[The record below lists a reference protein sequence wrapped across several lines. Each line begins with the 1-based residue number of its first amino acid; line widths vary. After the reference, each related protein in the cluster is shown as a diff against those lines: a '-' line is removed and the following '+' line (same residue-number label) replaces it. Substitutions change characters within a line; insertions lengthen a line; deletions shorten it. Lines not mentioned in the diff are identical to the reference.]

1 MMNFDEFLDA
11 AKDRVQ
17 DALPEAKVTIQQVNK
32 LQGESYTG
40 IAVQPE
46 GAATAVTFNV
56 SPAFERYQADESQE
70 AAILNKIAA
79 DAKMAANAIPVFA
92 LSEITDYETVKN
104 NLVMQVVPVEPNKEM
119 LENIPHKTV
128 EDIAV
133 VYRVEL
139 PSRADGSA
147 STLVTNKLLEEYG
160 VTPEQLHTDAVA
172 AQLANHPPVL
182 KNMSEM
188 MAEMSGGMFDMPESP
203 MWVATV
209 EGGVNG
215 AVATQIPEFM
225 DQAAEKLG
233 GNFFVLPSSIH
244 ECLFIK
250 DDGEF
255 QRAQLEEMVQSV
267 NATEVSAADFLSDS
281 VYHYDSEARVFEKAT
296 TFESRVA
303 EAAVAYETA
312 APEAAKETMTVLL
325 VEPNQHP
332 RPVEIGTE
340 LEDLQGA
347 VGGYIEVVYPFDEP
361 VGLVMNEEGKLD
373 GLPLNRALRDENGEI
388 YDVVAGS
395 FLVVGLTDENFGSL
409 TPDQMKTFEEKF
421 HSPEVFVRMGRG
433 IMAVPLPDEKVEK
446 PEKKVDAPELKP
458 HKKVKEEAL

>member
-1 MMNFDEFLDA
+1 MMNFDEFLEA
-11 AKDRVQ
+11 TRIRVQ
-17 DALPEAKVTIQQVNK
+17 EELPDTAVKIQQVNK
-32 LQGESYTG
+32 LQGESYVG
-40 IAVQPE
+40 ISVQPE
-46 GAATAVTFNV
+46 GAAAAATFNIG
-56 SPAFERYQADESQE
+56 PAFERYQADPSQE
-70 AAILNKIAA
+70 SAILEKIAA
-79 DAKMAANAIPVFA
+79 DAKQVSAAIPVF
-92 LSEITDYETVKN
+92 EVNNITDYESAKSH
-104 NLVMQVVPVEPNKEM
+104 LVMQVVPVEPNKEM

-139 PSRADGSA
+139 PHSEDSSA
-147 STLVTNKLLEEYG
+147 TTLVTNQLLDQYG
-160 VTPEQLHTDAVA
+160 VTPDQLHADA
-172 AQLANHPPVL
+172 
-182 KNMSEM
+182 NMSEM

-209 EGGVNG
+209 EGGMNG
-215 AVATQIPEFM
+215 ASVTQLPDFLQE
-225 DQAAEKLG
+225 AADRLG
-233 GNFFVLPSSIH
+233 GDFFVLPSSVH
-244 ECLFIK
+244 EVLFIR
-250 DDGEF
+250 DDGSFE
-255 QRAQLEEMVQSV
+255 RDQLESMVRGV
-267 NATEVSAADFLSDS
+267 NATEVSEADFLSDS
-281 VYHYDSEARVFEKAT
+281 VYHYDSDDRIFEKAV

-303 EAAVAYETA
+303 EA
-312 APEAAKETMTVLL
+312 PELYGAESAKDTMTVLL

-340 LEDLQGA
+340 LEDLQNA

-373 GLPLNRALRDENGEI
+373 GLPLNRALRDDNGEI

-395 FLVVGLTDENFGSL
+395 FLVVGLTDEDFGSL
-409 TPDQMKTFEEKF
+409 SPDQMKAFEEKF

-446 PEKKVDAPELKP
+446 PEKKADAPELKP

>member
-1 MMNFDEFLDA
+1 MMNFDEFLEA

-17 DALPEAKVTIQQVNK
+17 ETIPDADVKIQQVNK

-40 IAVQPE
+40 ISVQPE
-46 GAATAVTFNV
+46 GAAAAVTFNV
-56 SPAFERYQADESQE
+56 SPAFERYQQDESQIE
-70 AAILNKIAA
+70 AILGKIAS
-79 DAKMAANAIPVFA
+79 DARQVSSAIPAFT
-92 LSEITDYETVKN
+92 LSDITDYSTAKDH
-104 NLVMQVVPVEPNKEM
+104 LVMQVVPVGPNKEM

-139 PSRADGSA
+139 PNADDSSA
-147 STLVTNKLLEEYG
+147 TTLVTNQLLAEYG
-160 VTPEQLHTDAVA
+160 VSADQLHADAVA
-172 AQLANHPPVL
+172 AQIANHPPVL
-182 KNMSEM
+182 RNMSEV
-188 MAEMSGGMFDMPESP
+188 MAEMSGGLFDMPESP

-209 EGGVNG
+209 DDGVNG
-215 AVATQIPEFM
+215 AAVTQIPGFLEE
-225 DQAAEKLG
+225 AADRLG
-233 GNFFVLPSSIH
+233 GDFFVLPSSVH
-244 ECLFIK
+244 EVLFIR
-250 DDGEF
+250 DDGSFE
-255 QRAQLEEMVQSV
+255 REQLESMVRGV
-267 NATEVSAADFLSDS
+267 NATEVSEADFLSDS
-281 VYHYDSEARVFEKAT
+281 VYHYDSDDHVFETAV
-296 TFESRVA
+296 TFERRVA
-303 EAAVAYETA
+303 EEPALYGAEPARD
-312 APEAAKETMTVLL
+312 TMTVLL

-340 LEDLQGA
+340 LEDLQNA

-373 GLPLNRALRDENGEI
+373 GLPLNRALRDDNGEI

-409 TPDQMKTFEEKF
+409 TPDQMKAFEEKF
-421 HSPEVFVRMGRG
+421 HSPEVFVRMSRG

-446 PEKKVDAPELKP
+446 QQEKKVDVPELKP

>member
-1 MMNFDEFLDA
+1 MMNFDEFLEA
-11 AKDRVQ
+11 TRIRVQ
-17 DALPEAKVTIQQVNK
+17 EELPDTAVKIQQVNK
-32 LQGESYTG
+32 LQGESYVG
-40 IAVQPE
+40 ISVQPE
-46 GAATAVTFNV
+46 GAAAAATFNIG
-56 SPAFERYQADESQE
+56 PAFERYQADPSQE
-70 AAILNKIAA
+70 SAILEKIAA
-79 DAKMAANAIPVFA
+79 DAKQVSAAIPVF
-92 LSEITDYETVKN
+92 EVNNITDYESAKSH
-104 NLVMQVVPVEPNKEM
+104 LVMQVVPVEPNKEM

-139 PSRADGSA
+139 PHSEDSSA
-147 STLVTNKLLEEYG
+147 TTLVTNQLLDQYG
-160 VTPEQLHTDAVA
+160 VTPDQLHADAVA

-209 EGGVNG
+209 EGGMNG
-215 AVATQIPEFM
+215 ASVTQLPDFLQE
-225 DQAAEKLG
+225 AADRLG
-233 GNFFVLPSSIH
+233 GDFFVLPSSVH
-244 ECLFIK
+244 EVLFIR
-250 DDGEF
+250 DDGSFE
-255 QRAQLEEMVQSV
+255 RDQLESMVRGV
-267 NATEVSAADFLSDS
+267 NATEVSEADFLSDS
-281 VYHYDSEARVFEKAT
+281 VYHYDSDDHIFEKAV

-303 EAAVAYETA
+303 ES
-312 APEAAKETMTVLL
+312 PELYSAEPTKETMTVLL

-340 LEDLQGA
+340 LEDLQNA

-373 GLPLNRALRDENGEI
+373 GLPLNRALRDDNGEI

-395 FLVVGLTDENFGSL
+395 FLVVGLTDEDFGSL
-409 TPDQMKTFEEKF
+409 TPDQMKAFEEKF
-421 HSPEVFVRMGRG
+421 HSPEVFIRMGRG
-433 IMAVPLPDEKVEK
+433 IMAVPLPDEKIEK
-446 PEKKVDAPELKP
+446 QQDKKLDAPELKP

>member
-1 MMNFDEFLDA
+1 MMNFDEFLDV
-11 AKDRVQ
+11 AKDRIQ
-17 DALPEAKVTIQQVNK
+17 EELPDAKVTIQQVNK

-40 IAVQPE
+40 LAVQPE
-46 GAATAVTFNV
+46 GASAAVTFNV

-70 AAILNKIAA
+70 AAILNKIAV

-139 PSRADGSA
+139 PGRADGSA

-215 AVATQIPEFM
+215 ASVTQLPDFLQ
-225 DQAAEKLG
+225 QAAERLG
-233 GNFFVLPSSIH
+233 GDFFVLPSSVH
-244 ECLFIK
+244 EVLFIR
-250 DDGEF
+250 DDGSFE
-255 QRAQLEEMVQSV
+255 RDQLESMVRGV
-267 NATEVSAADFLSDS
+267 NATEVSEADFLSDS
-281 VYHYDSEARVFEKAT
+281 VYHYDSDDHIFEKAV

-303 EAAVAYETA
+303 EGMALYSAESAR
-312 APEAAKETMTVLL
+312 ETMTVLL
-325 VEPNQHP
+325 VEPNQYP

-373 GLPLNRALRDENGEI
+373 GLPLNRALRDEDGEI

-421 HSPEVFVRMGRG
+421 HSPEVFIRMGRG

-446 PEKKVDAPELKP
+446 QQEKKLDAPELKL
-458 HKKVKEEAL
+458 HKR

>member
-1 MMNFDEFLDA
+1 MMSFDEFLDA
-11 AKDRVQ
+11 TKDRVQ
-17 DALPEAKVTIQQVNK
+17 EALPDAKVTIQQVNK

-46 GAATAVTFNV
+46 GASAAVTFNV
-56 SPAFERYQADESQE
+56 SPAFEHYQADESQE

-79 DAKMAANAIPVFA
+79 DAKMAANAIPVFE

-139 PSRADGSA
+139 PGRADGSA

-160 VTPEQLHTDAVA
+160 VTAEQLHMDAVT
-172 AQLANHPPVL
+172 AQLTNHPPVL

-215 AVATQIPEFM
+215 ASVTQLPDFLQ
-225 DQAAEKLG
+225 QAAERLG
-233 GNFFVLPSSIH
+233 GDFFVLPSSVH
-244 ECLFIK
+244 EVLFIR
-250 DDGEF
+250 DDGSFE
-255 QRAQLEEMVQSV
+255 RDQLESMVRGV
-267 NATEVSAADFLSDS
+267 NATEVSEADFLSDS
-281 VYHYDSEARVFEKAT
+281 VYHYDSDDHIFEKAV

-303 EAAVAYETA
+303 EGMALYSAES
-312 APEAAKETMTVLL
+312 AKDTMTVLL

-347 VGGYIEVVYPFDEP
+347 VGGYIEVVYP
-361 VGLVMNEEGKLD
+361 
-373 GLPLNRALRDENGEI
+373 GEI

-409 TPDQMKTFEEKF
+409 TPDQMKAFEEKF
-421 HSPEVFVRMGRG
+421 HSPEVFIRMGRG

-446 PEKKVDAPELKP
+446 TQDKKLDAPELKP

>member
-17 DALPEAKVTIQQVNK
+17 DALPDAKVTIQQVNK

-46 GAATAVTFNV
+46 GAAAAVTFNV
-56 SPAFERYQADESQE
+56 SPAFERYQADKSQE

-79 DAKMAANAIPVFA
+79 DAKMAANTIPVFE

-133 VYRVEL
+133 VYRAEL
-139 PSRADGSA
+139 PGRADGSA

-160 VTPEQLHTDAVA
+160 VTAEQLHMDAVT
-172 AQLANHPPVL
+172 AQLTNHPPVL

-215 AVATQIPEFM
+215 ASVTQLPEFLQ
-225 DQAAEKLG
+225 QAAERLG
-233 GNFFVLPSSIH
+233 GDFFVLPSSVH
-244 ECLFIK
+244 EVLFIR
-250 DDGEF
+250 DDGSFE
-255 QRAQLEEMVQSV
+255 RDQLESMVRGV
-267 NATEVSAADFLSDS
+267 NATEVSEADFLSDS
-281 VYHYDSEARVFEKAT
+281 VYHYDSDDHIFEKAV

-303 EAAVAYETA
+303 ES
-312 APEAAKETMTVLL
+312 PELYGAEPAKDTMTVLL

-340 LEDLQGA
+340 LEDLQEA

-373 GLPLNRALRDENGEI
+373 GLPLNRALRDDNGEI

-395 FLVVGLTDENFGSL
+395 FLVVGLTDEDFGSL
-409 TPDQMKTFEEKF
+409 TPDQMKAFEEKF
-421 HSPEVFVRMGRG
+421 HSPEVFIRMGRG

-446 PEKKVDAPELKP
+446 PEKKADAPELKP

>member
-1 MMNFDEFLDA
+1 MMNFDEFLEA
-11 AKDRVQ
+11 TRARVQ
-17 DALPEAKVTIQQVNK
+17 EELPDTAVKIQQVNK
-32 LQGESYTG
+32 LQGESYVG
-40 IAVQPE
+40 ISVQPE
-46 GAATAVTFNV
+46 GAAAAATFNI
-56 SPAFERYQADESQE
+56 SPAFERYQADPSQE
-70 AAILNKIAA
+70 SAILDKIAS
-79 DAKMAANAIPVFA
+79 DAKQVSAAIPVFEVN
-92 LSEITDYETVKN
+92 SITDYESAKSH
-104 NLVMQVVPVEPNKEM
+104 LVMQVVPVEPNKEM

-139 PSRADGSA
+139 PHPEDSSA
-147 STLVTNKLLEEYG
+147 TTLVTNQLLDQYG
-160 VTPEQLHTDAVA
+160 ISPDQLHADAVA

-209 EGGVNG
+209 EGGMNG
-215 AVATQIPEFM
+215 ASVTQLPDFLQE
-225 DQAAEKLG
+225 AADRLG
-233 GNFFVLPSSIH
+233 GDFFVLPSSVH
-244 ECLFIK
+244 
-250 DDGEF
+250 
-255 QRAQLEEMVQSV
+255 V
-267 NATEVSAADFLSDS
+267 NATEVSEADFLSDS
-281 VYHYDSEARVFEKAT
+281 VYHYDSDDHIFEKAV

-303 EAAVAYETA
+303 ES
-312 APEAAKETMTVLL
+312 PELYGAEPTKETMTVLL

-340 LEDLQGA
+340 LEDLQNA

-373 GLPLNRALRDENGEI
+373 GLPLNRALRDDNGEI

-395 FLVVGLTDENFGSL
+395 FLVVGLTDEDFGSL
-409 TPDQMKTFEEKF
+409 SPDQMKAFEEKF

-446 PEKKVDAPELKP
+446 PQDKKLDTPELKP